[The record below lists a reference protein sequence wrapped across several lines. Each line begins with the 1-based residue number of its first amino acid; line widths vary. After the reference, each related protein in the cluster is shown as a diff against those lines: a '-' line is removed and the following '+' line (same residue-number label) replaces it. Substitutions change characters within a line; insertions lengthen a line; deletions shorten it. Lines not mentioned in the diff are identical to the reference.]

1 MGKFLPFSSLSLR
14 YKGRTDECAPLL
26 GSMVTR
32 LSGSAEETDNN
43 DPVEAEPPP
52 YANNG
57 HGKKRSF
64 TSTKFGA
71 TRHSDSLDRRKSE
84 RGSGL
89 TTLSSNGPLPA
100 PDSKGQP
107 LLAPSHEIDKLI
119 EPRNWRLSWVRS
131 PWSCSLLTAG
141 ITISAVVLLLSIV
154 HAFLTR
160 QLDSKG
166 CDMCWSR
173 PIYFKFSDF
182 DTEHTRFASKY
193 HLYLHREG
201 GFDEDPKVRGQ
212 TTLASVNIPDSLV
225 GQGCSYPVYTR

>member
-1 MGKFLPFSSLSLR
+1 
-14 YKGRTDECAPLL
+14 
-26 GSMVTR
+26 MVRR
-32 LSGSAEETDNN
+32 LSGSAEETDNS

-52 YANNG
+52 YSHGG

-64 TSTKFGA
+64 TSAKSDVTH
-71 TRHSDSLDRRKSE
+71 HSDALDRRKIE
-84 RGSGL
+84 RGFGI
-89 TTLSSNGPLPA
+89 GPLHPNGS
-100 PDSKGQP
+100 DSAAEPKKQP
-107 LLAPSHEIDKLI
+107 LLASSHDVDRMP
-119 EPRNWRLSWVRS
+119 EPRNWRLSRAKS
-131 PWSCSLLTAG
+131 PWSCSLLTIS
-141 ITISAVVLLLSIV
+141 ITLSALVLLLAIV

-201 GFDEDPKVRGQ
+201 GFDEDPKVRDH
-212 TTLASVNIPDSLV
+212 TISMSTI
-225 GQGCSYPVYTR
+225 TRLTSE

>member
-1 MGKFLPFSSLSLR
+1 MLWVLAWLLHSSSVLLPWGNCFPPHPSPLR
-14 YKGRTDECAPLL
+14 YRGQVDECAPLL
-26 GSMVTR
+26 GSMVRR

-43 DPVEAEPPP
+43 DPIEAEPPP
-52 YANNG
+52 YTNTG

-64 TSTKFGA
+64 ASAKYDA
-71 TRHSDSLDRRKSE
+71 TRHSDTLDRRNLE
-84 RGSGL
+84 RGFGL
-89 TTLSSNGPLPA
+89 TPLSSNGPPPA
-100 PDSKGQP
+100 SHPKTQP
-107 LLAPSHEIDKLI
+107 LLAPSHEVDNMP
-119 EPRNWRLSWVRS
+119 EHRNWRLSRARS

-141 ITISAVVLLLSIV
+141 ITISAVVLLLFIV

-201 GFDEDPKVRGQ
+201 GFDEDPKVR
-212 TTLASVNIPDSLV
+212 D
-225 GQGCSYPVYTR
+225 